1 MSIQSIRGSS
11 KRAHQLDQTLEK
23 VAASIRQCGSAL
35 VAFSG
40 GVDSSVV
47 AALAKQIL
55 EDKAVAVTVKHF
67 ALRPG
72 EIEHAASMA
81 RTIGIRHL
89 SVDVDLLRL
98 PEVKGNAI
106 DRCYHCKKLTFG
118 ALRRLADSLQLNAV
132 LDGSNA
138 SDVNGYRPGLNA
150 AGEMHV
156 VSPLL
161 DVAKDEVRSLARLL
175 GLPNADKPSA
185 ACLLTSLPYGTTV
198 TKERIERLISAE
210 RTLDGMSITQ
220 ARVRDHDGFARIE
233 VRRDEAEKVIAN
245 SAAIAETFAG
255 LGFSYVTLDLEWFR
269 SGSMDLKLNNS
280 RNR

>member
-1 MSIQSIRGSS
+1 MSMQSTRGSS
-11 KRAHQLDQTLEK
+11 ERAHQLDETLER
-23 VAASIRQCGSAL
+23 VAASIRQCSSAL
-35 VAFSG
+35 IAFSG

-47 AALAKQIL
+47 VALAKQIL
-55 EDKAVAVTVKHF
+55 DDKAVAVTINHC

-72 EIEHAASMA
+72 EIEHAASIA
-81 RTIGIRHL
+81 KTIGIRHL

-98 PEVKGNAI
+98 SEVKGNAI
-106 DRCYHCKKLTFG
+106 DRCYHCKKLTYA
-118 ALRRLADSLQLNAV
+118 ALRGLADNLQLNAV

-138 SDVNGYRPGLNA
+138 SDLNGYRPGLKA
-150 AGEMHV
+150 AEEMHV
-156 VSPLL
+156 VSPLRG
-161 DVAKDEVRSLARLL
+161 VAKDEVRRLARSL
-175 GLPNADKPSA
+175 GLSNADAPSA

-210 RTLDGMSITQ
+210 RALYRFGITR

-233 VRRDEAEKVIAN
+233 VYREEAEKVIAN

-255 LGFSYVTLDLEWFR
+255 LGFRYVTLDLEWFR
-269 SGSMDLKLNNS
+269 SGSMDLKLNKS